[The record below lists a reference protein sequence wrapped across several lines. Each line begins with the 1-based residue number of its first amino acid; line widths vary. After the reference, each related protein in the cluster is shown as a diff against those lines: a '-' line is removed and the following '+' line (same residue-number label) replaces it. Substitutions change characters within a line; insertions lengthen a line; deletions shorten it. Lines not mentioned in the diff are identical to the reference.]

1 MLMKWFVLFAWTA
14 LLGLTAT
21 PVHAQDALWGKRNGI
36 RAGYQIAQVYAED
49 DQVDGDLDG
58 LYVGYERGITLA
70 AGIVS
75 LNTGLEYQ
83 QNGHRA
89 DADNFRRIHYLG
101 IPVGLRA
108 RLGPVFAQAGING
121 LFRISETYTVNGADA
136 LNDDNASDL
145 FDAAA
150 HAGAGLRILAL
161 TLEVRYHCGL
171 TTGAN
176 GNQNRYWQAGATI
189 SF

>member
-1 MLMKWFVLFAWTA
+1 MLKKWIALFACTA

-21 PVHAQDALWGKRNGI
+21 PVHAQDVLWGKRNGI
-36 RAGYQIAQVYAED
+36 RAGYQLAQVYTGGV
-49 DQVDGDLDG
+49 QVDGDLDG
-58 LYVGYERGITLA
+58 FYVGYEHGITLG

-89 DADNFRRIHYLG
+89 DADNFRRIQYVGL
-101 IPVGLRA
+101 PVGLRLK
-108 RLGPVFAQAGING
+108 LGPVFAQAGLNG
-121 LFRISETYTVNGADA
+121 LFRIAETYMVNGTDV
-136 LNDDNASDL
+136 LDEGNASDL
-145 FDAAA
+145 FDAAV
-150 HAGAGLRILAL
+150 HAGAGLRILVF
-161 TLEVRYHCGL
+161 TLEVRYHHGL

-176 GNQNRYWQAGATI
+176 GNQNRYWQVGAAI